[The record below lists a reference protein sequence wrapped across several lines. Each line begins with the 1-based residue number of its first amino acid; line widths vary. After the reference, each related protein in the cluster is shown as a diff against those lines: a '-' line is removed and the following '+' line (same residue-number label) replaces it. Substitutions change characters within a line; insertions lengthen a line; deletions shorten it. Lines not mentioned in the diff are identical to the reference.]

1 MILNSQGISHLSR
14 ANHKRGIIIEI
25 RTSHIT
31 IRLNHFRNS
40 DILAKNNSKNA
51 KNSVKIGKKQK
62 KGPNGTTKGS
72 LVRVRSIGV
81 KLMKLMKFIL
91 VKKWIFIVNQPKV
104 DPIYGSLDRK
114 LNLAR
119 ISVQNISVWGNYGS
133 RSSVWWLISTLW
145 YVAVYQV
152 LKLLSDLMRMTF
164 LKIVMNHYPTRHHEF
179 ITC

>member
-62 KGPNGTTKGS
+62 KGPNRTTKGS
-72 LVRVRSIGV
+72 LGRVRSVGV
-81 KLMKLMKFIL
+81 KFDVTRIL
-91 VKKWIFIVNQPKV
+91 NWFLVEEWIFIVKQPIIEPK
-104 DPIYGSLDRK
+104 YGPLDQK
-114 LNLAR
+114 LKLAR

-133 RSSVWWLISTLW
+133 RSSVWWLISTWW

-164 LKIVMNHYPTRHHEF
+164 L
-179 ITC
+179 

>member
-1 MILNSQGISHLSR
+1 MENKNAGKIVILNSHGISHLSR

-81 KLMKLMKFIL
+81 KLMKLEFFTDFSQKMNFH
-91 VKKWIFIVNQPKV
+91 
-104 DPIYGSLDRK
+104 RK
-114 LNLAR
+114 SA
-119 ISVQNISVWGNYGS
+119 
-133 RSSVWWLISTLW
+133 
-145 YVAVYQV
+145 
-152 LKLLSDLMRMTF
+152 
-164 LKIVMNHYPTRHHEF
+164 
-179 ITC
+179 